1 MRNLR
6 SIVDAYSLH
15 GWTIGLAASRVLR
28 STGFGLFGAL
38 QPQFS
43 SAGRNK
49 GRSNRGGPWSSPYI
63 PMLLSCKIIS
73 AECLQSIYESTT
85 FIFTDFRA
93 LQMFFGYCANNPALK
108 KLPEMPTPPAFFK
121 YTRSL
126 ELSLSPDFPK
136 HLLCANID
144 LPGIERRHEVYDFHW
159 LRLDQFENLKRV
171 NIWIASR
178 SISCRVDS
186 NNSFR
191 GIKEFDFEELRKLLT
206 PFKNIKSFTMSTPLG
221 PSVGPE
227 EGIVKGVISSGGKLY
242 KRGSGDKFHPF
253 LTYIELDRVF
263 DGLIYTSPTREVRL
277 ARNGGD
283 HDLMKE
289 V

>member
-93 LQMFFGYCANNPALK
+93 LQIFFGYCANNPALK

-221 PSVGPE
+221 PSVGLE
-227 EGIVKGVISSGGKLY
+227 EGIVKGVISSG
-242 KRGSGDKFHPF
+242 
-253 LTYIELDRVF
+253 ELDRVF

>member
-1 MRNLR
+1 
-6 SIVDAYSLH
+6 
-15 GWTIGLAASRVLR
+15 
-28 STGFGLFGAL
+28 
-38 QPQFS
+38 
-43 SAGRNK
+43 
-49 GRSNRGGPWSSPYI
+49 
-63 PMLLSCKIIS
+63 
-73 AECLQSIYESTT
+73 
-85 FIFTDFRA
+85 
-93 LQMFFGYCANNPALK
+93 
-108 KLPEMPTPPAFFK
+108 MPTPPAFFK

-227 EGIVKGVISSGGKLY
+227 EGIVEGVISSGGKLY

-263 DGLIYTSPTREVRL
+263 DGLIYTSPTRYVYLNATLSSASSNKGFDCREVRL